1 MRERL
6 IASSRVRGE
15 DLDSEED
22 RDPLP
27 HRIAAGK
34 TTSADAR
41 DYPAVRAQARPGKLN
56 ADAVDNA
63 MSPEQALRY
72 SDWLLSGTRVHRRA
86 EVDIPAGD
94 DVGALSQAFSFLEQ
108 SRGGTQLPGPLLA
121 QLSAELGADLS
132 RVRIHTDPRA
142 AAAAA
147 ALQAQAFTIGDD
159 IYFASGA
166 YDPDSDAG
174 VQLIAH
180 EVAHVSQT
188 QRGTASASRP
198 VSRRDDAH
206 ERDAEAFARRFRR
219 TTFTAHDRDPASVV
233 EQLRREGNRA
243 GLPFLREFEERF
255 GTSLD
260 FVEVYTGQAAQIA
273 CQALSASAFAIHNII
288 AVADPSPKRDQ
299 LMHELTHVMQMGK
312 QRAPGAFRPGS
323 LGVSDPRSAAETEAR
338 AGTGHQAHAPDT
350 QVHRDPDPPATNPSG
365 TTPAGT
371 TASDTSSEAIKKRF
385 KWYADQKPSPANLI
399 TYPRTDTSDA
409 ATGTTEEKVYRFESD
424 DGHKYASASEDTIR
438 RENYLSAMRNA
449 PADIKRADATMAG
462 DLSTIANS
470 TTDAQAFGLTKV
482 SDRVYVFIG
491 PGEPW
496 KPLIKD
502 NASAERKAANPVDS
516 FKAYFAAYLKLKAL
530 KRLNDTNFV
539 MGKDVTAA
547 NCTYTTAQAQA
558 YRQAMTDAT
567 AAAYVAEGNAAWD
580 KYYTE
585 VMVGQVF
592 PPPYQRIQ
600 GNIFEKIVHD
610 SVGAGLKGDQ
620 PIFRKPGVLSKDP
633 RLGDDAKFVPGGA
646 IVIDAKAVEGLVDVP
661 QAQDYNKIT
670 DPAQKITGYFKGQD
684 AATAGKQYKAVGYAV
699 AGGNQPVDPSKPT
712 GPTRSTRVAEQLG
725 KIFVKNGKP
734 DTDRFYV
741 SPDPDGMRTWILS
754 FNPQVRLRSAD
765 TTKSQYTFS
774 NPPTLLPGVSFK
786 NVSIDVGEP
795 GGLDIKSGNLVM
807 GIDMAGAFT
816 ATDIPKQIPAGGQ
829 VENKFANFKS
839 KLDQLLGPFTA
850 DARLTDAGV
859 EATIALKQG
868 AAKIPGFK
876 LDGASLTARLT
887 GDSALS
893 VTGEVGLTHNSGK
906 ISGKVTV
913 TWAGGEWSFDGKAT
927 LADGLVEGLTDVEL
941 GIKYEHG
948 ETTLYCASARYT
960 RAFKAVT
967 LTGMV
972 NDLRYNLTKQS
983 FSGSAEIEADLGM
996 FGKAHAL
1003 GTLEN
1008 NKLTHAELHY
1018 DSPELKYP
1026 AKSDKPAFTGT
1037 IGGTVNYDDGKFSGS
1052 VNGTAKLNV
1061 PALQKIAG
1069 DSGLGL
1075 AVNATIA
1082 ADGSYSGSIRTT
1094 SPLKFGKYFQI
1105 DAVGLA
1111 IKPDGSVE
1119 GDFAIAIKN
1128 IKHLENASIGCRI
1141 DQTGF
1146 HVVSA
1151 NVHAT
1156 FGSPTD
1162 KMWGSLDVGYAEA
1175 TGLAITG
1182 TLNVKI
1188 KEGMV
1193 ATGTLTYNS
1202 DKNEIDVSLTV
1213 QEITLFDFNKH
1224 QNLFK
1229 FSKQIPLVSFYSIIG
1244 IYLDLGLDL
1253 DFDFTMKLGLKPTIT
1268 LDGLSFDTWEYK
1280 KISALIEL
1288 TGQLRAA
1295 LTATPKLG
1303 LGLFAISPS
1312 LLRGGGGL
1320 KMPLTAEAL
1329 LTPKAKLSVG
1339 YSPSGGVEG
1348 DATIGMQ
1355 LTFGIKG
1362 AVQPYAE
1369 AAVLDGMWNPN
1380 WTGDSLAEFEILP
1393 PKELF
1398 NFTLDL
1404 AGDMKPKQPQ
1414 IPTSPQPPTAPSAAR
1429 QLPQDAPKTNQ
1440 VGDKG
1445 PGRDAV
1451 PPTNAPAGG
1460 GAADDS
1466 MFKMSSLMGAL
1477 KGLPGY
1483 QTISG
1488 FMEKAAKVWDQIKGF
1503 FGRIVKAF
1511 KNFFAGIEAQ
1521 LEEVL
1526 SGFAK
1531 EGLGYLPKLIQKIV
1545 GPDVWDVIEP
1555 IINAAAGSAEQI
1567 LQLFETSPPASAAD
1581 FFPWALKLMQ
1591 KAFGI
1596 GFDSIPALINA
1607 FRVMMGRLAGMAKKI
1622 VNEMVHRG
1630 MVGVKRHQYYYWAF
1644 GDHYFLA
1651 ADEYKINMLGINL
1664 YFRESGM
1671 LLNPNDLV
1679 GAGLFDVFEQMGV
1692 PPTNTA
1698 RDDKT
1703 GDTYR
1708 DRWA

>member
-1 MRERL
+1 MKERL
-6 IASSRVRGE
+6 IASSRLRGE
-15 DLDSEED
+15 DLDPEED
-22 RDPLP
+22 RDLAP
-27 HRIAAGK
+27 HRVAAGK

-41 DYPAVRAQARPGKLN
+41 KYPALLAQARPGKLN

-63 MSPEQALRY
+63 LSPEQALRY

-86 EVDIPAGD
+86 EVDLPAGD
-94 DVGALSQAFSFLEQ
+94 DVGALSQAFSFLEE
-108 SRGGTQLPGPLLA
+108 SRGGTSLPAPLLA

-132 RVRIHTDPRA
+132 RVRIHADPRA

-147 ALQAQAFTIGDD
+147 ALQAQAFTIGND

-166 YDPDSDAG
+166 YEPDSDAG

-180 EVAHVSQT
+180 EVAHVAQT
-188 QRGTASASRP
+188 QRGTASSSRP

-219 TTFTAHDRDPASVV
+219 TTFTARDRDPAAVV
-233 EQLRREGNRA
+233 DKLRREGNKA
-243 GLPFLREFEERF
+243 GLPFMTELEQHF

-260 FVEVYTGQAAQIA
+260 FVDVYTGQAAQIA

-288 AVADPSPKRDQ
+288 AVADPSPRRDQ
-299 LMHELTHVMQMGK
+299 LLHELTHVMQMGK

-323 LGVSDPRSAAETEAR
+323 LGVSDPHSAAEVEAR
-338 AGTGHQAHAPDT
+338 QGTGHQAHAPDT
-350 QVHRDPDPPATNPSG
+350 QVHRDPDPAA
-365 TTPAGT
+365 TTP
-371 TASDTSSEAIKKRF
+371 SDTSSEAIKKRF
-385 KWYADQKPSPANLI
+385 AWYAAQKSPPANLV
-399 TYPRTDTSDA
+399 TYPRKDPTNAGTDKQ
-409 ATGTTEEKVYRFESD
+409 EELVYRFESE
-424 DGHKYASASEDTIR
+424 DGHKYTSASDDTFR

-462 DLSTIANS
+462 DISTIAASS
-470 TTDAQAFGLTKV
+470 TDSQAFGLSRVNDKV
-482 SDRVYVFIG
+482 GVYVFL
-491 PGEPW
+491 GESW
-496 KPLIKD
+496 KATVVD
-502 NASAERKAANPVDS
+502 NGSAARKAANPVDS
-516 FKAYFAAYLKLKAL
+516 FKAYFAAYLKLKDTY

-539 MGKDVTAA
+539 LGKDVTAA
-547 NCTYTTAQAQA
+547 NCTYEPAQADA
-558 YRQAMTDAT
+558 YRRAMTDAT
-567 AAAYVAEGNAAWD
+567 AAAYVALGNDAWD
-580 KYYTE
+580 KFYTE

-610 SVGAGLKGDQ
+610 SVGAGLRGDQ
-620 PIFRKPGVLSKDP
+620 PIFRKPGKLSKDP

-646 IVIDAKAVEGLVDVP
+646 IVIDAKAVEGDVDKK
-661 QAQDYNKIT
+661 QAEDYNYITEPDEKIR
-670 DPAQKITGYFKGQD
+670 GYFKGED

-699 AGGNQPVDPSKPT
+699 AGGKQPADPSKPT
-712 GPTRSTRVAEQLG
+712 GPTRATRVSEQLG
-725 KIFVKNGKP
+725 KIFVKDGKP

-765 TTKSQYTFS
+765 TSRSTYTFA

-786 NVSIDVGEP
+786 TVSLDVGEP
-795 GGLDIKSGNLVM
+795 GGLDIKSGNVVM

-816 ATDIPKQIPAGGQ
+816 ASDIAKPIPAGGQ
-829 VENKFANFKS
+829 VENKFGNFKS

-850 DARLTDAGV
+850 DAKLTDGGV
-859 EATIALKQG
+859 QATIALKQG

-876 LDGASLTARLT
+876 LDGASLTATLT

-893 VTGEVGLTHNSGK
+893 VTGQVGLTHNSGK
-906 ISGKVTV
+906 ISGTVTV
-913 TWAGGEWSFDGKAT
+913 TWAGGQWSFDGKAI
-927 LADGLVEGLTDVEL
+927 LADGLVEGLSGVEL
-941 GIKYEHG
+941 GIKYEKG

-972 NDLRYNLTKQS
+972 SDLSYNVTKES

-996 FGKAHAL
+996 FGKAHAI
-1003 GTLEN
+1003 GKLEN
-1008 NKLTHAELHY
+1008 NKLKSAELHY

-1052 VNGTAKLNV
+1052 VKGTAKLNV

-1075 AVNATIA
+1075 AVDATIA

-1105 DAVGLA
+1105 DSVGLK
-1111 IKPDGSVE
+1111 INPDGSVE

-1128 IKHLENASIGCRI
+1128 IKHLENASIGCRV
-1141 DQTGF
+1141 DSTGF
-1146 HVVSA
+1146 HVISA
-1151 NVHAT
+1151 NVHAS
-1156 FGSPTD
+1156 FGAPTD

-1188 KEGMV
+1188 KEGMI
-1193 ATGTLTYNS
+1193 ATGSLTYNS
-1202 DKNEIDVSLTV
+1202 QTNDIDVSLTV
-1213 QEITLFDFNKH
+1213 QEITLFDLSKK
-1224 QNLFK
+1224 QSLFK

-1253 DFDFTMKLGLKPTIT
+1253 DFDFSMKLGLKPTIT

-1280 KISALIEL
+1280 KIAAIIEL

-1320 KMPLTAEAL
+1320 KMPITAEAL
-1329 LTPKAKLSVG
+1329 LTPKATLSVG

-1380 WTGDSLAEFEILP
+1380 WTGDALTEFEILP

-1404 AGDMKPKQPQ
+1404 AGDMKPKEPQ
-1414 IPTSPQPPTAPSAAR
+1414 IPTSPQAPTAPSAAR

-1440 VGDKG
+1440 VGDNG
-1445 PGRDAV
+1445 PGRDNV
-1451 PPTNAPAGG
+1451 PPTAAPAG

-1488 FMEKAAKVWDQIKGF
+1488 FMDKAAKVWDQIKGF
-1503 FGRIVKAF
+1503 FGRVVKAF

-1526 SGFAK
+1526 NGFATQ
-1531 EGLGYLPKLIQKIV
+1531 GLAYLPKLIQKIV

-1567 LQLFETSPPASAAD
+1567 LQLFETAPPANAAD

-1607 FRVMMGRLAGMAKKI
+1607 LRVMMGRLAGLAVKI
-1622 VNEMVHRG
+1622 VNQMVHQG
-1630 MVGVKRHQYYYWAF
+1630 MIGVKRHQYYYWAF

-1651 ADEYKINMLGINL
+1651 ADEYKINMLGINI

-1679 GAGLFDVFEQMGV
+1679 GAGLFDVLEQMGV
-1692 PPTNTA
+1692 PPTNMTV
-1698 RDDKT
+1698 DDKT
-1703 GDTYR
+1703 HDTYR
-1708 DRWA
+1708 DRWV